1 MCWSR
6 RELLST
12 LLNSPGQHWS
22 VVLRWG
28 WVLGPALE
36 VAALGEPPMQEAI
49 GTEQCQAFG
58 QVEVTLHFRV
68 LREGS

>member
-1 MCWSR
+1 M
-6 RELLST
+6 
-12 LLNSPGQHWS
+12 
-22 VVLRWG
+22 
-28 WVLGPALE
+28 LGPALE

-68 LREGS
+68 PREGS